1 MSVIMS
7 RPVHDPKYAGAEKE
21 TAAGVAV
28 DAAIDGNVRRKLKNT
43 LTDGQSGNSRR
54 RCGEVDCGSVCCG
67 RRKSM
72 PDDAA
77 EFAACVKLP
86 AMAKNIQSAA
96 DISAVCGTITAA
108 VG

>member
-1 MSVIMS
+1 
-7 RPVHDPKYAGAEKE
+7 
-21 TAAGVAV
+21 
-28 DAAIDGNVRRKLKNT
+28 
-43 LTDGQSGNSRR
+43 
-54 RCGEVDCGSVCCG
+54 
-67 RRKSM
+67 M